1 MSKKWMVTGA
11 AGFLGSH
18 VVEQLLERGD
28 KVVAVDNMGWGI
40 QEHIDPHLEH
50 KNFKFYKEDICKIEA
65 MNKIFTEEKVDG
77 LIHLAAIHFIPDCIK
92 DPSKAVKFNIFGSQV
107 VLKAALDSG
116 VKFLWFASTG
126 DVYKPSETAHTEE
139 AALEPFN
146 IYGKSKLL
154 MEELVRFGAQEY
166 PDRKIVIGRLLNLY
180 GSRETNPHI
189 LPEIIG
195 QLKKDINTT
204 LRLGNLYPKRDL
216 VPIHEVAR
224 AIYEVFE
231 KIDDGCFTLNFATG
245 VAQSMQEVIDM
256 VGEVLGKKINV
267 ETDPA
272 KVRATERPHLQAD
285 VTKLKEILGWTP
297 NHDLKSG
304 LTELLK
310 GEGLLT

>member
-1 MSKKWMVTGA
+1 MSTKWIVTGA

-18 VVEQLLERGD
+18 VIEQLVEKGD
-28 KVVAVDNMGWGI
+28 EVVAIDNMEWGV
-40 QEHIDPHLEH
+40 QKHIDPFMD
-50 KNFKFYKEDICKIEA
+50 KPNFKFYKQDICEIEA
-65 MNKIFTEEKVDG
+65 IQKIFNEEKATG

-116 VKFLWFASTG
+116 VKNLWFASTG
-126 DVYKPSETAHTEE
+126 DVYKPSEEPHKEEHTV
-139 AALEPFN
+139 EPFN

-154 MEELVRFGAQEY
+154 MEELVRFAANEH
-166 PDRKIVIGRLLNLY
+166 PDRRIVIGRLLNLY
-180 GSRETNPHI
+180 GARETNPHI

-216 VPIHEVAR
+216 VPIHEVAKT
-224 AIYEVFE
+224 IYEIFDKVE
-231 KIDDGCFTLNFATG
+231 DGCYTLNFATG

-256 VGEVLGKKINV
+256 IGEVLGKKINV

-272 KVRATERPHLQAD
+272 KVRKSERPHLQAD
-285 VTKLKEILGWTP
+285 VSKLKDILGWTP

-310 GEGLLT
+310 GEGLL